1 MGVKHSPKCFAG
13 LDPKQT
19 RQTKKGWRKGF
30 DFLLGVA
37 SMRIHLF
44 ESLPCCFCHARWD
57 PSSLVDD
64 AVSLGYLL
72 NQPATSGDEKKTL
85 EAQNSHR
92 VPAAAIGM
100 CISTHA
106 CRCHLKESSKLQWM
120 GIQAENPLPLH
131 KSGLF
136 PDTMSSLFAYVKKT
150 DLLLP
155 LLAASLNY
163 LRLFSRCCFLKL
175 LTEKA

>member
-1 MGVKHSPKCFAG
+1 
-13 LDPKQT
+13 
-19 RQTKKGWRKGF
+19 
-30 DFLLGVA
+30 
-37 SMRIHLF
+37 MRIHLL
-44 ESLPCCFCHARWD
+44 ESLRCRFCHARWD
-57 PSSLVDD
+57 TSSLVGA

-72 NQPATSGDEKKTL
+72 DQPAMSGEEKKTL
-85 EAQNSHR
+85 EAQNSRR
-92 VPAAAIGM
+92 VPATAVGT

-106 CRCHLKESSKLQWM
+106 CRCRLKESSKLEWM
-120 GIQAENPLPLH
+120 GIQAGNPLPLQ

-136 PDTMSSLFAYVKKT
+136 PDTMSSLFAYVKKP

-175 LTEKA
+175 LSEKV